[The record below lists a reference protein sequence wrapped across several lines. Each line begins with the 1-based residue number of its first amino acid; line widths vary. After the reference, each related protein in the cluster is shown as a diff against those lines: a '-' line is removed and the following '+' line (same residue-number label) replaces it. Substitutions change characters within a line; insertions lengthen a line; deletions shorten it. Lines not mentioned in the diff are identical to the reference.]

1 MTLHN
6 LFSYINIQI
15 FKGYESQ
22 LITENV
28 TQHIFFW
35 QYKIFSSS
43 RKLWLNGKNA
53 CIKFVWPSWPQTLF
67 NLWTSYNL
75 VRHLISHTPIM
86 LLVTGNDFTSMFF
99 LQKEI
104 MGFFY
109 NTLTTIFQLS
119 CSRQSVLWLEETR
132 VSKKNH
138 RLSPV
143 II

>member
-1 MTLHN
+1 MSHN
-6 LFSYINIQI
+6 
-15 FKGYESQ
+15 
-22 LITENV
+22 
-28 TQHIFFW
+28 IFFLT
-35 QYKIFSSS
+35 IFSSS

-104 MGFFY
+104 MGFFT
-109 NTLTTIFQLS
+109 TLLQQYFNYLARVSQFYGWRRLEYPRRTTD
-119 CSRQSVLWLEETR
+119 CRQS
-132 VSKKNH
+132 SYKKNECTPPCA
-138 RLSPV
+138 RIKL
-143 II
+143 IFC